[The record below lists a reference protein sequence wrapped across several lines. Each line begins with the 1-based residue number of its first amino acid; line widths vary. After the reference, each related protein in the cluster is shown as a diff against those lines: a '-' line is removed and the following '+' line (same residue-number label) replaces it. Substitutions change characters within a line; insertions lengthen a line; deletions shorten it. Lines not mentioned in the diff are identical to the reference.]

1 MTVSGTRMR
10 PAFLLA
16 LLLAATAAAAEP
28 DTKLLTAAQ
37 QGDRE
42 AVRTLLRQGSSVN
55 AQDVDGTTLL
65 HWAVR
70 NNDAE
75 TVKLLLGRR
84 ADVKAANRYGVTA
97 LSLAAVNGS
106 APIVGLLLAAGA
118 DSNSALPEGETVL
131 MTAARTG
138 NLAVVRALLAA
149 GAEVNR
155 AEGWQGQTAVM
166 WAAAEDHGDVVA
178 ALIKAG
184 ADLNIR
190 SKVLPGMPQR
200 PRGGDVAQQGV
211 HSNFPKGGLTALH
224 FAVRQNAV
232 AAVSAMAEG
241 GVNLDQQDPDGFT
254 PFILA
259 ALNGNYDL
267 ARLLIERGAGL
278 EAADKGGRTPLFA
291 AVDMHTYEYS
301 YNRPA
306 PKPSG
311 EMDSVDL
318 VRFLLARGANP
329 NARLTSRVI
338 PAKYDTAGNPNL
350 TAGSTPFLKAAS
362 TADVTLMRILLEAG
376 ADPFITNLTRTNAM
390 MMAAGL
396 NWRNPGSLG
405 SEKDAIEAIRICIE
419 QGLDIEAYNDLGQ
432 TALHAATMRGRGS
445 SGENNEGPNTA
456 ESEQLVRFLVAKG
469 APLDAQD
476 KSGRTPV
483 AMAQFMKN
491 PTIATLLGE
500 LGGAQ
505 QARAGQR

>member
-1 MTVSGTRMR
+1 M
-10 PAFLLA
+10 
-16 LLLAATAAAAEP
+16 
-28 DTKLLTAAQ
+28 
-37 QGDRE
+37 
-42 AVRTLLRQGSSVN
+42 VRT
-55 AQDVDGTTLL
+55 
-65 HWAVR
+65 
-70 NNDAE
+70 
-75 TVKLLLGRR
+75 
-84 ADVKAANRYGVTA
+84 
-97 LSLAAVNGS
+97 
-106 APIVGLLLAAGA
+106 LLAAGA
-118 DSNSALPEGETVL
+118 D
-131 MTAARTG
+131 
-138 NLAVVRALLAA
+138 
-149 GAEVNR
+149 VNK

-166 WAAAEDHGDVVA
+166 WAAAENHAEVVA

-232 AAVSAMAEG
+232 AAVTALAEG

-267 ARLLIERGAGL
+267 AKLLIERGAGI
-278 EAADKGGRTPLFA
+278 EAVDKGGRTPLFA

-306 PKPSG
+306 PKPTG

-329 NARLTSRVI
+329 NARITSRVI

-362 TADVTLMRILLEAG
+362 TADVTLMRILLAAG
-376 ADPFITNLTRTNAM
+376 ADPFITNNTRTNAI

-396 NWRNPGSLG
+396 NWRNPGEPGIGEGRHRGDPDLSRAG
-405 SEKDAIEAIRICIE
+405 A
-419 QGLDIEAYNDLGQ
+419 DIDSYNDLGQ

-456 ESEQLVRFLVAKG
+456 ESEQLVRFLISKG
-469 APLDAQD
+469 APLDALD
-476 KSGRTPV
+476 KSGRTPLG
-483 AMAQFMKN
+483 MAQFMKN
-491 PTIATLLGE
+491 ATIAALLRE
-500 LGGAQ
+500 LGAPQ
-505 QARAGQR
+505 QVRAGQP

>member
-1 MTVSGTRMR
+1 MSPR
-10 PAFLLA
+10 
-16 LLLAATAAAAEP
+16 
-28 DTKLLTAAQ
+28 
-37 QGDRE
+37 
-42 AVRTLLRQGSSVN
+42 S
-55 AQDVDGTTLL
+55 
-65 HWAVR
+65 
-70 NNDAE
+70 
-75 TVKLLLGRR
+75 
-84 ADVKAANRYGVTA
+84 
-97 LSLAAVNGS
+97 
-106 APIVGLLLAAGA
+106 
-118 DSNSALPEGETVL
+118 
-131 MTAARTG
+131 
-138 NLAVVRALLAA
+138 
-149 GAEVNR
+149 
-155 AEGWQGQTAVM
+155 
-166 WAAAEDHGDVVA
+166 
-178 ALIKAG
+178 IKAG
-184 ADLNIR
+184 ADMNIR

-232 AAVSAMAEG
+232 AAVSALAEG
-241 GVNLDQQDPDGFT
+241 GVDLNQPDPDGFT

-311 EMDSVDL
+311 ELDSVDL

-329 NARLTSRVI
+329 NARLTGRVI

-362 TADVTLMRILLEAG
+362 TADITLMRMLLEAG
-376 ADPFITNLTRTNAM
+376 ADPFLTNSTRTNAM

-405 SEKDAIEAIRICIE
+405 SEKDAIEAIRICLE
-419 QGLDIEAYNDLGQ
+419 QGLDIDAYNDLGQ

-456 ESEQLVRFLVAKG
+456 DSEQLVRFLVEKG
-469 APLDAQD
+469 APLDAKD
-476 KSGRTPV
+476 KAGRTPLG
-483 AMAQFMKN
+483 MAEFMKN
-491 PTIATLLGE
+491 TTISALLRD
-500 LGGAQ
+500 LGGKRQ
-505 QARAGQR
+505 QAGGPR